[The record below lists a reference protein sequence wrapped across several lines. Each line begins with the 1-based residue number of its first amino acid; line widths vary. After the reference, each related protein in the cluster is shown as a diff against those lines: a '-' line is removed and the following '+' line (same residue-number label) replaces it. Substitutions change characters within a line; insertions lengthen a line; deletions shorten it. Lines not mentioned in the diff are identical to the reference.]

1 MSIKLMTAAW
11 DLNMPHGPKFVL
23 LSLCDQAND
32 AGECFPSIETIAQ
45 RCSMGERTVQGHV
58 KALEDA
64 GFLARSERLG
74 RSTIYKLNPRKICTH
89 ADSAPPQKTAE
100 TPADSAPAPAD
111 SAPAPADSAPITI
124 TKPSPNQ
131 ETNQTSHADQS
142 AGLFDDFWVAY
153 PKKIGKQA
161 AEKAFAKVKRPADTL
176 ALILKALEWQCKSE
190 QWQRDGGQ
198 YIPNPATYINQGRW
212 LDEQPAPIGAP
223 RKSPARENF
232 NNIDYGTSGL
242 L

>member
-74 RSTIYKLNPRKICTH
+74 RSTIYKLNPRKICTP

-111 SAPAPADSAPITI
+111 SAPITTTYPSKEPSKNKTADALT
-124 TKPSPNQ
+124 
-131 ETNQTSHADQS
+131 
-142 AGLFDDFWVAY
+142 
-153 PKKIGKQA
+153 
-161 AEKAFAKVKRPADTL
+161 RPAGVSDQVWADFL
-176 ALILKALEWQCKSE
+176 AIRKAKRAPLTATALDGIKSE
-190 QWQRDGGQ
+190 ATKAGMALADVLTLCCTRGWQSFNAEW
-198 YIPNPATYINQGRW
+198 IESAKANSPA
-212 LDEQPAPIGAP
+212 
-223 RKSPARENF
+223 RKVPARENF
-232 NNIDYGTSGL
+232 ETIDYGNGIRAL
-242 L
+242 